1 VGEDTARFG
10 FGVVEHRL
18 PNGQPRL
25 FPTPDTRLEPGD
37 GIVLQ
42 GPLHALKDLWNRD
55 GAPEFAAAATITGQ

>member
-1 VGEDTARFG
+1 
-10 FGVVEHRL
+10 
-18 PNGQPRL
+18 L